1 MIHLIKDIKEVKP
14 FKVKLEFNTG
24 EIKEVNLEE
33 NLKQWSKTPGSIYR
47 QLLEP
52 EYFKNVKLNT
62 EIETIYWDNGI
73 DFCPDVLYSMAEE

>member
-1 MIHLIKDIKEVKP
+1 MIHLIKDIKEVTP

-33 NLKQWSKTPGSIYR
+33 SLKKWSETPGSIYK

-52 EYFKNVKLNT
+52 DYFKCVKLNT

-73 DFCPDVLYSMAEE
+73 DFCPDVLYSMAEN